1 MPLLKRRQVA
11 LCPLP
16 PGLEDGT
23 VPPDTEVFQLKAT
36 GEIFLDYE
44 YVLPIERAWFPN

>member
-44 YVLPIERAWFPN
+44 